1 MRLEDRGQRP
11 KMRIAGLLL
20 VLSLLLNNNPII
32 NLMGVAIGYV
42 YAALA
47 DTWLLG
53 TPIVLRAAAG
63 EHYD

>member
-1 MRLEDRGQRP
+1 MASSRET
-11 KMRIAGLLL
+11 LLGP
-20 VLSLLLNNNPII
+20 LLNNNPII
-32 NLMGVAIGYV
+32 NLRGGAIGYV